1 MPLLGIDYGTRRI
14 GIAAEVA
21 GIAVPIG
28 DLATEKAVAE
38 LENVVAER
46 KITGFVIGLPNHAD
60 GRESK
65 ETRLM
70 RKFAAILRNRF
81 PGFPIHEQDERFSS
95 SAAYF
100 SLEEAGIGRKE
111 AGRVD
116 SMAAA
121 IILQDYL
128 NSHG

>member
-14 GIAAEVA
+14 GIAAEIA

-28 DLATEKAVAE
+28 DLATEKAVDE
-38 LENVVAER
+38 IENIVAER
-46 KITGFVIGLPNHAD
+46 KITGFVVGLPNHAD

-70 RKFAAILRNRF
+70 RKFAAVLRNRF
-81 PGFPIHEQDERFSS
+81 PALPVHEQDERFSS

-111 AGRVD
+111 A
-116 SMAAA
+116 
-121 IILQDYL
+121 
-128 NSHG
+128 

>member
-1 MPLLGIDYGTRRI
+1 MALLGLDFGTKRI
-14 GIAAEVA
+14 GLATEIA
-21 GIAVPIG
+21 GIAMPVSDIATHTALD
-28 DLATEKAVAE
+28 DLEKI
-38 LENVVAER
+38 VAER

-70 RKFAAILRNRF
+70 RKFSAKLKERF
-81 PGFPIHEQDERFSS
+81 PNVPVHEQDERFSS

-116 SMAAA
+116 AMAAS

-128 NSHG
+128 DSH

>member
-14 GIAAEVA
+14 GLAAEIA

-28 DLATEKAVAE
+28 DLETEKAPDV
-38 LENVVAER
+38 LERIVAER

-70 RKFAAILRNRF
+70 RRFSERLRERF
-81 PGFPIHEQDERFSS
+81 PNLPLSEQDERFSS

-128 NSHG
+128 DSHG

>member
-1 MPLLGIDYGTRRI
+1 MPVSDIPTSTAMEELGKII
-14 GIAAEVA
+14 
-21 GIAVPIG
+21 
-28 DLATEKAVAE
+28 
-38 LENVVAER
+38 AER

-65 ETRLM
+65 ETLLM
-70 RKFAAILRNRF
+70 RKFSKRLKDAF
-81 PGFPIHEQDERFSS
+81 PGLPIHEQDERFSS

-100 SLEEAGIGRKE
+100 SLEEVGIGRKE

-116 SMAAA
+116 AMAAS

-128 NSHG
+128 DSH